1 MVDFLVRSDLSRG
14 GIAVKKGLLVVVGLT
29 IVAGSVGCSSAQ
41 VPLES
46 KSKPDVLQPGN
57 ARLTVNDGHAVAS
70 AKVQCATVEHL
81 TTIKIGDQSLVA
93 TAMVSNADQL
103 SALWVRLHD
112 ADGFFG
118 SYDHDLAGS
127 ARVTMVGSMYQ
138 ISGTA
143 EGFNAGK
150 PSELITEKFALEVSC

>member
-1 MVDFLVRSDLSRG
+1 VVDFLVRADLSRG
-14 GIAVKKGLLVVVGLT
+14 GIAVKKGHLVVVGLM
-29 IVAGSVGCSSAQ
+29 IVVGSVGCSSAQ
-41 VPLES
+41 GSLE
-46 KSKPDVLQPGN
+46 SKPDVLPPGN
-57 ARLTVNDGHAVAS
+57 ARLTVNDGHAVATT
-70 AKVQCATVEHL
+70 KVQCATVEHL
-81 TTIKIGDQSLVA
+81 TTIKIGDQSPVA

-127 ARVTMVGSMYQ
+127 ARVTMVGSAYQ

-143 EGFNAGK
+143 EGFNTGK
-150 PSELITEKFALEVSC
+150 PSELITEKFALQVSC